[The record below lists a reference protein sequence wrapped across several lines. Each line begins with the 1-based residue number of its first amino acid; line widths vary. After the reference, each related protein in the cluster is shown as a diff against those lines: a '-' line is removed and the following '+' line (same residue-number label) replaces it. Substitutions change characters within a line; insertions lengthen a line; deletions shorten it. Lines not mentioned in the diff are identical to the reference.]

1 MAGVYVAS
9 FTPSGSFP
17 YRLERFDPQT
27 LTLLDYIDDMAS
39 PAIAAGNLWAI
50 GTGANAGNL
59 YRLDRDDVSNVL
71 NTINVGSVSRLSGT
85 NERLYLT
92 ELSGSTANDRV
103 ERLNPT
109 DGSSL
114 WNVSGTVAGPNPTI
128 VVDDGTYA
136 YVINAEFSAR
146 SVTKLDALDGSFVDD
161 VQLANEPFDM
171 TLVGSDLYVIRG
183 SPTAMDRIAT
193 STMTVTQG
201 VATGSF
207 GGIGTDG
214 TDVFLSV
221 GGIGSSSAQRFSVGT
236 QSIVE
241 TVSLLANQ
249 AGLSAALNTDFYT
262 TGYASSA
269 GKLTRFTIGPLT
281 ESNGANLF
289 GYPQQVAVLY
299 RNPGAGW
306 VVGSVGW

>member
-1 MAGVYVAS
+1 VAGVYVAS

-146 SVTKLDALDGSFVDD
+146 SVTKLDASDGSFVDD

-183 SPTAMDRIAT
+183 TPTAMDRIAT

-201 VATGSF
+201 VATGSY
-207 GGIGTDG
+207 GG
-214 TDVFLSV
+214 TDVFLSL
-221 GGIGSSSAQRFSVGT
+221 GGIGFSSALRFSVGT

-241 TVSLLANQ
+241 TVSLSANQ
-249 AGLSAALNTDFYT
+249 AGLSAALETDFYT
-262 TGYASSA
+262 TGFASSA
-269 GKLTRFTIGPLT
+269 GRLTRFTIGPLT

-289 GYPQQVAVLY
+289 GSAQQVAVLY